1 MAKLELLPSDA
12 PYSRP
17 PNTQGPITVSNL
29 ELRLPVRE
37 QPGGIVQTPS
47 PPVIPPGYEPAI
59 DYRSNANGPGVKAPL
74 PGHGAAGLAKGRIRA
89 TKKFLILRLSCT
101 GPPCSGT
108 LTVSKG
114 KRKLATGPYSIPGNQ
129 TQKVRLPLTKAG
141 RKFVAARRRKALEE
155 EDVPRQAQL
164 HRRGP
169 PGDLRAEAPRAPQ
182 ARLRKPASG
191 IEPETSG
198 LQIRCFTS

>member
-12 PYSRP
+12 ALLAAARTPRA
-17 PNTQGPITVSNL
+17 PITVSNL

-59 DYRSNANGPGVKAPL
+59 DYKNNANGPGVKAPL

-108 LTVSKG
+108 LTASKG

-141 RKFVAARRRKALEE
+141 RKFVAAKKRKA
-155 EDVPRQAQL
+155 PKKKTSPSSSAS
-164 HRRGP
+164 P
-169 PGDLRAEAPRAPQ
+169 TPAAPTIFELKRPVHLK
-182 ARLRKPASG
+182 R
-191 IEPETSG
+191 
-198 LQIRCFTS
+198 

>member
-59 DYRSNANGPGVKAPL
+59 DYRSTASTGPGVKAPL

-89 TKKFLILRLSCT
+89 TRKFLLLRLSCT

-108 LTVSKG
+108 LTASKG

-141 RKFVAARRRKALEE
+141 RKFVAARKRKGQE
-155 EDVPRQAQL
+155 EDLPRQAQL

-169 PGDLRAEAPRAPQ
+169 AGGLRAEAPGSPQ
-182 ARLRKPASG
+182 ALRKGSV
-191 IEPETSG
+191 
-198 LQIRCFTS
+198 